1 MTGIM
6 GSLYLL
12 KVVNDKMCEEI
23 EISKDKINQLSG
35 IMQKICR
42 KMNSIYFGREIDME
56 NSLMMAVPVENVLWV
71 DFIWNMVNSYK
82 DELKDIITEEIE
94 IIIKILMDQ
103 LTLNVE

>member
-1 MTGIM
+1 M

-23 EISKDKINQLSG
+23 EISKDKINQLSD

-71 DFIWNMVNSYK
+71 DFVWNMVSCYK
-82 DELKDIITEEIE
+82 DELKDIITEEME

>member
-1 MTGIM
+1 
-6 GSLYLL
+6 
-12 KVVNDKMCEEI
+12 MCEEI
-23 EISKDKINQLSG
+23 ETSKDKINQLSD